1 VVGALI
7 IAAIVLDR
15 VLANRQERRLVAAR
29 DAARHETGAP
39 GNASRKAGTLA

>member
-15 VLANRQERRLVAAR
+15 IFSVREERRLVAAR
-29 DAARHETGAP
+29 DEMR
-39 GNASRKAGTLA
+39 NAQ